1 MDRDFCYQPVCP
13 TKIIFLKLVIC
24 LKNYF
29 FWLLNKAF
37 FVPFFSQAAWDAVR
51 DLEALGYHG
60 SSVEAAAEA
69 TAEATAEA
77 AEAATADPALGSP
90 LALPQS
96 SEPDREE
103 GEEMEVEEEGE
114 KGGGARRGLFPV
126 FQKGAKWVLMPYYS
140 FLLYAKLPRFS
151 YNIFFFLRVFL
162 KERRAF
168 PVPPL

>member
-1 MDRDFCYQPVCP
+1 M
-13 TKIIFLKLVIC
+13 
-24 LKNYF
+24 
-29 FWLLNKAF
+29 
-37 FVPFFSQAAWDAVR
+37 R

-103 GEEMEVEEEGE
+103 EEEMEVEEGEGEGE
-114 KGGGARRGLFPV
+114 KGRARRGLFPV
-126 FQKGAKWVLMPYYS
+126 FQKGAK
-140 FLLYAKLPRFS
+140 
-151 YNIFFFLRVFL
+151 
-162 KERRAF
+162 
-168 PVPPL
+168 